1 MPKIVYK
8 NLENQTETEVVVAD
22 GWTVMEGAIQNDV
35 GGILAECGGGCACAT
50 CHVYVE
56 ESYLDQITPVSDVE
70 ADMLECVASERKN
83 NSRLACQIKVTE
95 GLEGL
100 VIEIPEAQV

>member
-1 MPKIVYK
+1 MPKVVFK
-8 NLENQTETEVVVAD
+8 NLQNNAETEVVVGD

-35 GGILAECGGGCACAT
+35 EGILAECGGGCACAT

-56 ESYLDQITPVSDVE
+56 ESYLDKINPVSDVE
-70 ADMLECVASERKN
+70 ADMLECVACERKD

-100 VIEIPEAQV
+100 IIEIPEAQI

>member
-8 NLENQTETEVVVAD
+8 SLKDQTETEVAVAD

-35 GGILAECGGGCACAT
+35 DGILAECGGGCACAT

-56 ESYLDQITPVSDVE
+56 ESYLDKIAPLSDVE
-70 ADMLECVASERKN
+70 ADMLECVASERKT

>member
-1 MPKIVYK
+1 MPKIVYR
-8 NLENQTETEVVVAD
+8 NLQNNAETEVVVAD

-35 GGILAECGGGCACAT
+35 EGILAECGGGCACAT

-56 ESYLDQITPVSDVE
+56 ESFLDKISPVSDVE
-70 ADMLECVASERKN
+70 ADMLECVASERKT

>member
-8 NLENQTETEVVVAD
+8 SLEDQTETEVAVAD

-35 GGILAECGGGCACAT
+35 DGILAECGGGCACAT
-50 CHVYVE
+50 CHIYVE
-56 ESYLDQITPVSDVE
+56 ESYLDKIPPVSDVE
-70 ADMLECVASERKN
+70 SDMLECVASERKN

-95 GLEGL
+95 ALEGL

>member
-8 NLENQTETEVVVAD
+8 SLENQTETEVVVAD

-35 GGILAECGGGCACAT
+35 DGILAECGGGCACAT
-50 CHVYVE
+50 CHVYVG
-56 ESYLDQITPVSDVE
+56 ESFLDKITPVSDVE
-70 ADMLECVASERKN
+70 ADMLECVASERKT

>member
-8 NLENQTETEVVVAD
+8 NLENQRETEVEVAD

-35 GGILAECGGGCACAT
+35 DGILAECGGGCACAT
-50 CHVYVE
+50 CHVYVK
-56 ESYLDQITPVSDVE
+56 ESYLDKITPLSDVE
-70 ADMLECVASERKN
+70 ADMLECVASDRKN

-95 GLEGL
+95 ALEGL